1 MRCVTPAK
9 DAPAPLDAR
18 RPERTDGRPAPE
30 LRATATAPVSASH
43 DALGGSPLD
52 PRLTFASFVIGRSN
66 TLAHAAARQVAE
78 GRRGD
83 RVMFNPLYI
92 HAGVGLG
99 KTHLLQA
106 VTWAGNSGSER
117 KVLYLTAE
125 KFMYGF
131 VAALKTQTALAFK
144 EALRGIDVLVIDD
157 LQFLQGKSTQA
168 EFCHTLNALID
179 AGRQVVIAA
188 DRPPSDLESLDDR
201 VRSRLAGGLV
211 VEMGS
216 LGEELR
222 LGILKSRVA
231 AARAHHATFDV
242 PAPVLDYLA
251 RTITHN
257 GRDLEGAVNR
267 LLAHSKLNAQPV
279 TLEMAER
286 EVRDLIRP
294 QEPKRIKI
302 EDIQRVVARQ
312 YNVSRS
318 DLLSSRRT
326 ANVVRPRQ
334 VAMYLAK
341 TLTLRSLPEIGR
353 RFGGRDHTTVLH
365 AVRKIEALV
374 AKDVAL
380 VRRGRSRSSASC
392 RSNARTGSSPPCG
405 TGWPVAAAADRG
417 AAGHFCRKRGERPRR
432 FPCAGGH
439 PRHLAVPPR
448 VWSNPASIRLFGFQM
463 PRRCLSGR
471 PAFPSLG
478 SGGYCNEGHGRTR
491 ATAEIAGPRPSRGR
505 APQHHS
511 DPRQRAVPRRKR
523 PAVAESHR
531 PRPRGDRNAGGGN
544 RDRRLDHRAGAH
556 VLRHR
561 AQTARRLADRA
572 GRRRRP
578 RGAGDPRRPLA
589 LHAADPAGKRFPG
602 SRRRRHDAF
611 VHAGRRRPEAADRPH
626 AVRDLDRRDALLP
639 QRHLSARAGTRQG
652 RDPARGRDRR
662 PSAGAGRSA
671 VAEGR
676 GRHAGRDRAAQDR
689 RRSAAA
695 DRGQ

>member
-1 MRCVTPAK
+1 MPAAQHAPNGEASLDEAQAGASTIHFVAILSPNRNSLQKITSQMTLSAQSVSANVELADTERDQWARFKDRLRTNVGEDFYSSWFARMDLERIQDDCVHMTVPTKFLKSWIQTHYTDRVLACWQAEVPDIKRIELTVRTALRSAAPVK
-9 DAPAPLDAR
+9 DTRLPPQDPR
-18 RPERTDGRPAPE
+18 RAEPHNSSRPAPE
-30 LRATATAPVSASH
+30 LRSTATAPVSASH

-52 PRLTFASFVIGRSN
+52 PRLTFATFVMGRSN

-83 RVMFNPLYI
+83 SVMFNPLYI

-106 VTWAGNSGSER
+106 VTWAGNSAGNSGGER

-131 VAALKTQTALAFK
+131 VAALKSQTALAFK

-157 LQFLQGKSTQA
+157 LQFLQGKSTQS

-222 LGILKSRVA
+222 LEILKSRVA
-231 AARAHHATFDV
+231 AAKAHHAAFDV
-242 PAPVLDYLA
+242 PMPVLEYLA
-251 RTITHN
+251 KTITHN
-257 GRDLEGAVNR
+257 GRDLEGAINR
-267 LLAHSKLNAQPV
+267 LLAHSKLNATPV

-286 EVRDLIRP
+286 EVRDLVRP
-294 QEPKRIKI
+294 MEPKRVKI

-374 AKDVAL
+374 SKDVSL
-380 VRRGRSRSSASC
+380 SDEVELL
-392 RSNARTGSSPPCG
+392 
-405 TGWPVAAAADRG
+405 
-417 AAGHFCRKRGERPRR
+417 KR
-432 FPCAGGH
+432 
-439 PRHLAVPPR
+439 
-448 VWSNPASIRLFGFQM
+448 
-463 PRRCLSGR
+463 
-471 PAFPSLG
+471 
-478 SGGYCNEGHGRTR
+478 
-491 ATAEIAGPRPSRGR
+491 
-505 APQHHS
+505 
-511 DPRQRAVPRRKR
+511 
-523 PAVAESHR
+523 
-531 PRPRGDRNAGGGN
+531 
-544 RDRRLDHRAGAH
+544 
-556 VLRHR
+556 
-561 AQTARRLADRA
+561 
-572 GRRRRP
+572 
-578 RGAGDPRRPLA
+578 
-589 LHAADPAGKRFPG
+589 
-602 SRRRRHDAF
+602 
-611 VHAGRRRPEAADRPH
+611 
-626 AVRDLDRRDALLP
+626 LL
-639 QRHLSARAGTRQG
+639 Q
-652 RDPARGRDRR
+652 
-662 PSAGAGRSA
+662 
-671 VAEGR
+671 E
-676 GRHAGRDRAAQDR
+676 
-689 RRSAAA
+689 
-695 DRGQ
+695 

>member
-1 MRCVTPAK
+1 MSASTSFHLNGGDHTAAPAHDKNIGMQMTSAAMEHDLWTRFRERLRKTVGEDFYSSWFARMDLERIHDDSIYMTVPTKFLRSWIQAHYADKVLACWQAEMPAAKRIDLTVRTAMRCATPVK
-9 DAPAPLDAR
+9 DAKAPHDDR
-18 RPERTDGRPAPE
+18 RADHVTHNRPAPE
-30 LRATATAPVSASH
+30 LRSTAIAPVSANH

-52 PRLTFASFVIGRSN
+52 PRLTFATFVMGRSN

-83 RVMFNPLYI
+83 SVMFNPLYI

-106 VTWAGNSGSER
+106 VTWAGNSGNER

-131 VAALKTQTALAFK
+131 VAALKSQTALAFK

-157 LQFLQGKSTQA
+157 LQFLQGKTTQS

-222 LGILKSRVA
+222 LDILKSRVT
-231 AARAHHATFDV
+231 AARAHHATFEV
-242 PAPVLDYLA
+242 PLPVLEYLA
-251 RTITHN
+251 KTITHN
-257 GRDLEGAVNR
+257 GRDLEGAINR
-267 LLAHSKLNAQPV
+267 LLAHSKLNATTV

-286 EVRDLIRP
+286 EVRDLVRP
-294 QEPKRIKI
+294 MEPKRVKI

-341 TLTLRSLPEIGR
+341 TLTPRSLPEIGR

-374 AKDVAL
+374 AKDVSL
-380 VRRGRSRSSASC
+380 SDEVELL
-392 RSNARTGSSPPCG
+392 
-405 TGWPVAAAADRG
+405 
-417 AAGHFCRKRGERPRR
+417 KRQLQE
-432 FPCAGGH
+432 
-439 PRHLAVPPR
+439 
-448 VWSNPASIRLFGFQM
+448 
-463 PRRCLSGR
+463 
-471 PAFPSLG
+471 
-478 SGGYCNEGHGRTR
+478 
-491 ATAEIAGPRPSRGR
+491 
-505 APQHHS
+505 
-511 DPRQRAVPRRKR
+511 
-523 PAVAESHR
+523 
-531 PRPRGDRNAGGGN
+531 
-544 RDRRLDHRAGAH
+544 
-556 VLRHR
+556 
-561 AQTARRLADRA
+561 
-572 GRRRRP
+572 
-578 RGAGDPRRPLA
+578 
-589 LHAADPAGKRFPG
+589 
-602 SRRRRHDAF
+602 
-611 VHAGRRRPEAADRPH
+611 
-626 AVRDLDRRDALLP
+626 
-639 QRHLSARAGTRQG
+639 
-652 RDPARGRDRR
+652 
-662 PSAGAGRSA
+662 
-671 VAEGR
+671 
-676 GRHAGRDRAAQDR
+676 
-689 RRSAAA
+689 
-695 DRGQ
+695 

>member
-1 MRCVTPAK
+1 MAIAEGIEQDRWTRVKGRLRSTVGEDVYSSWFARMDLERVGGESVHLSVPTRFLKSWIQTHYADRVLSCWQAELPEVSRVDLTVRTPVRAPVVAK
-9 DAPAPLDAR
+9 DAKASVE
-18 RPERTDGRPAPE
+18 ERLSEHEHRGPSE
-30 LRATATAPVSASH
+30 LRSVATVPVSASH
-43 DALGGSPLD
+43 EALGGSPLD
-52 PRLTFASFVIGRSN
+52 PRLTFATFVGGRSN
-66 TLAHAAARQVAE
+66 TLALAAARQVAE

-83 RVMFNPLYI
+83 NVMFNPLYI

-106 VTWAGNSGSER
+106 VTWAGNSADR

-211 VEMGS
+211 VEMGA

-222 LGILKSRVA
+222 LEILKSRVS
-231 AARAHHATFDV
+231 AARAHHASFDV
-242 PAPVLDYLA
+242 PLPVLDYLA
-251 RTITHN
+251 KAITHN
-257 GRDLEGAVNR
+257 GRDLEGAINR
-267 LLAHSKLNAQPV
+267 LLAHSKLNSTPV

-294 QEPKRIKI
+294 QEPRRVKI

-365 AVRKIEALV
+365 AVRKIESLV
-374 AKDVAL
+374 SKDVAL
-380 VRRGRSRSSASC
+380 SDEVELL
-392 RSNARTGSSPPCG
+392 
-405 TGWPVAAAADRG
+405 
-417 AAGHFCRKRGERPRR
+417 KRQLQE
-432 FPCAGGH
+432 
-439 PRHLAVPPR
+439 
-448 VWSNPASIRLFGFQM
+448 
-463 PRRCLSGR
+463 
-471 PAFPSLG
+471 
-478 SGGYCNEGHGRTR
+478 
-491 ATAEIAGPRPSRGR
+491 
-505 APQHHS
+505 
-511 DPRQRAVPRRKR
+511 
-523 PAVAESHR
+523 
-531 PRPRGDRNAGGGN
+531 
-544 RDRRLDHRAGAH
+544 
-556 VLRHR
+556 
-561 AQTARRLADRA
+561 
-572 GRRRRP
+572 
-578 RGAGDPRRPLA
+578 
-589 LHAADPAGKRFPG
+589 
-602 SRRRRHDAF
+602 
-611 VHAGRRRPEAADRPH
+611 
-626 AVRDLDRRDALLP
+626 
-639 QRHLSARAGTRQG
+639 
-652 RDPARGRDRR
+652 
-662 PSAGAGRSA
+662 
-671 VAEGR
+671 
-676 GRHAGRDRAAQDR
+676 
-689 RRSAAA
+689 
-695 DRGQ
+695 